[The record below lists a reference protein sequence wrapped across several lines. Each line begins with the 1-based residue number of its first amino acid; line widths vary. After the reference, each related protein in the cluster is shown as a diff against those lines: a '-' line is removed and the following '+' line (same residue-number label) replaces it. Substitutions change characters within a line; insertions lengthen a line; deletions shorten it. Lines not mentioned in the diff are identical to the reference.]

1 MTLAEEL
8 ERAAGVASA
17 HGPVSGVL
25 AADPAGGGRSYLVAY
40 GEDDDRCWLLV
51 DETGQPADERVRV
64 REVASLVAMC
74 ELAAELAGQEDEA
87 RVASPELLDTVGTR
101 DLGAA
106 TGIVEA
112 FVAEVEERYRL
123 PLR

>member
-8 ERAAGVASA
+8 ERAAAAASA
-17 HGPVSGVL
+17 HGRVSAVL
-25 AADPAGGGRSYLVAY
+25 AAEPAGGGRSYLVAY
-40 GEDDDRCWLLV
+40 GE
-51 DETGQPADERVRV
+51 GDERSWLVVDDAGEATDERARV

-74 ELAAELAGQEDEA
+74 ELAAELAGGEDEA
-87 RVASPELLDTVGTR
+87 RVASPEFLDAVGTR

-106 TGIVEA
+106 TGTVQA
-112 FVAEVEERYRL
+112 FVTEVEERYRL